1 MSPAA
6 LRPSMKEELDEK
18 ESEILGIMFG
28 DGSVRPTLRS
38 LKIEVSGHKV
48 DDRDYLLDH
57 VSGLFREVFGLEMRP
72 YYRKK
77 ENSMVIYAYSQQV
90 GLELHEWGMPIG
102 SKVRAILVPRVS
114 VKAVP
119 FIRGLFDTDGCIYRK
134 YGPYAQVQFKSA
146 SKELMD
152 YARGL
157 LLSLGFRPTAV
168 IRDES
173 RFKFYICRQI
183 EVVRF
188 IRVIRPANKKHMK
201 RFKAILKGS

>member
-48 DDRDYLLDH
+48 DDRDYLLGH
-57 VSGLFREVFGLEMRP
+57 VSGPFREVFGLKMRP
-72 YYRKK
+72 YYRRK

-114 VKAVP
+114 VKTVP

-146 SKELMD
+146 SRDLMN

-157 LLSLGFRPTAV
+157 LVSLGFRPTAV
-168 IRDES
+168 IKDES
-173 RFKFYICRQI
+173 RFKFYICRQV

-188 IRVIRPANKKHMK
+188 IRVIRPANKKHME
-201 RFKAILKGS
+201 RFKAVLKGF

>member
-1 MSPAA
+1 
-6 LRPSMKEELDEK
+6 MKEELDEK

-48 DDRDYLLDH
+48 DDRDYLLGH
-57 VSGLFREVFGLEMRP
+57 VSGLFREVFGLKMRP
-72 YYRKK
+72 YYRRK

-114 VKAVP
+114 VKTVP

-146 SKELMD
+146 SRDLMN

-157 LLSLGFRPTAV
+157 LVSLGFRPTAV
-168 IRDES
+168 IKDES
-173 RFKFYICRQI
+173 RFKFYICRQV

-188 IRVIRPANKKHMK
+188 IRVIRPANKKHME
-201 RFKAILKGS
+201 RFKAVLKGF